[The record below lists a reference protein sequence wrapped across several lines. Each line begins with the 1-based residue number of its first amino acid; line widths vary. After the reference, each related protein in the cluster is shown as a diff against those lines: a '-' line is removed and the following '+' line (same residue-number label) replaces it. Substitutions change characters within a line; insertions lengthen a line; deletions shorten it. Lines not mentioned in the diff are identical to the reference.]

1 MENSLAYFCLLR
13 RGRSSKLVKFYV
25 KPLVNLVMDSM
36 VLVADLLGRALLLHG
51 FRLRGRPVLVRPAY
65 VERVVPAQPAVAR
78 EHVGAQHTSDD
89 VPEVRDVVHVGQGA
103 GDEYVAAAGDRQLR
117 RRRRGRRR
125 HGSGAE
131 VLGFGRVTAH
141 YLVGLVGVHGFRPL
155 ILVVASWAHRRARFD
170 SSESSSSNDL
180 ARRWSPLPGSRAR
193 TGQILIPELGAK
205 EIWYLG
211 TKRF

>member
-89 VPEVRDVVHVGQGA
+89 VPEVRDVVHVG
-103 GDEYVAAAGDRQLR
+103 
-117 RRRRGRRR
+117 
-125 HGSGAE
+125 
-131 VLGFGRVTAH
+131 
-141 YLVGLVGVHGFRPL
+141 
-155 ILVVASWAHRRARFD
+155 
-170 SSESSSSNDL
+170 
-180 ARRWSPLPGSRAR
+180 
-193 TGQILIPELGAK
+193 
-205 EIWYLG
+205 
-211 TKRF
+211 